1 MPPKTA
7 PRESGV
13 LDPQTQ
19 RIALTLPVLLS
30 LIATVVGG
38 AIYAVRVL
46 DRTSTRLDAH
56 DTILNRVWTLDYQR
70 EWTRQF
76 QVLTPGASLPDPDNI
91 REKLRK

>member
-38 AIYAVRVL
+38 AIYAVRLL

-56 DTILNRVWTLDYQR
+56 DAILVRVWTIDYQR

-76 QVLTPGASLPDPDNI
+76 QVLAPGTTLPDPDNI
-91 REKLRK
+91 REKLNK